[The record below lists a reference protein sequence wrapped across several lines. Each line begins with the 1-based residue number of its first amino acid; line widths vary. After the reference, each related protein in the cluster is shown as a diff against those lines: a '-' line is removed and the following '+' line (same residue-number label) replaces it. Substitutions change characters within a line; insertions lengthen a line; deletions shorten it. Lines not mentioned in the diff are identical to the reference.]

1 MMSKIKKLLFGL
13 LLDKIRQEIKFHDY
27 PVKNRTLLDYER
39 SLFGQGAILQFFQRR
54 DPNNLVQN
62 WKPTLWSA
70 LEEIRLEIIF
80 NDHLIKNRAL
90 LDYKKGLFGQMV
102 ILEFL
107 QTEDP
112 MNLVQN

>member
-1 MMSKIKKLLFGL
+1 MF
-13 LLDKIRQEIKFHDY
+13 DDY

-39 SLFGQGAILQFFQRR
+39 RLFGEGAILQFFQRG
-54 DPNNLVQN
+54 DPINIVQN

-70 LEEIRLEIIF
+70 LEEICLEIIF

-90 LDYKKGLFGQMV
+90 LNYKKGLFGEMV
-102 ILEFL
+102 ILEFF
-107 QTEDP
+107 QTGDP